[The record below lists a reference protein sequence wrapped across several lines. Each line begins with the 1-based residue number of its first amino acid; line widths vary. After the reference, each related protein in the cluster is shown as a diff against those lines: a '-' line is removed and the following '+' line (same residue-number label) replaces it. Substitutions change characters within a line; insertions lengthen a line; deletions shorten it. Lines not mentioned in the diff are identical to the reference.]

1 MIKHFT
7 SKAWIIK
14 FEKPSGLKYNR
25 DYGIR
30 GIYNKESEAHRAFA
44 KLKDQKYYK
53 IQEISLDNDADIVLF
68 ELLY

>member
-14 FEKPSGLKYNR
+14 FEKPAGRYNR

-30 GIYNKESEAHRAFA
+30 GIYNKESQAQRAFA

-53 IQEISLDNDADIVLF
+53 IQEISLDSDTDITLF
-68 ELLY
+68 EFLY